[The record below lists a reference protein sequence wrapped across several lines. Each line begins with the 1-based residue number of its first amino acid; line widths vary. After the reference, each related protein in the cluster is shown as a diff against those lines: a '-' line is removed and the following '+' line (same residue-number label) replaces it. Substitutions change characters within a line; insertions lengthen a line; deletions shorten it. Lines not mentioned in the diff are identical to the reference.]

1 MHGEKTKD
9 CLGGFVERYIA
20 LFVEEIKYFI
30 ESNSD
35 ELKSRIQR
43 LDHSYIIEDQTY
55 LK

>member
-1 MHGEKTKD
+1 MQGQKTKD

-43 LDHSYIIEDQTY
+43 LDNAYTIED
-55 LK
+55 